1 MIPRFRPIIGAAEF
15 RALFSAK
22 SERVAAFEHAF
33 ADKTGVSGAIAFPY
47 GRSALWAFLKAVGVT
62 GSEVVMPPYT
72 CSVVAH
78 AVALSGNQP
87 RFVDIQLTDYN
98 MDLGRLEEAISEKT
112 RAVIPTHI
120 FGYPVDMDRLTS
132 IVANAEKKYGQ
143 KIWVIEDCA
152 HSFGAARNGR
162 LAGTWGDAALYG
174 LNISKIITSIF
185 GGMLTFQD
193 RHLEA
198 EVRKWRDRNLRT
210 SA

>member
-162 LAGTWGDAALYG
+162 ERAERTAGTAWPARA
-174 LNISKIITSIF
+174 
-185 GGMLTFQD
+185 GGPAGSTCA
-193 RHLEA
+193 RP
-198 EVRKWRDRNLRT
+198 RRT
-210 SA
+210 ARPRRMRPARRP